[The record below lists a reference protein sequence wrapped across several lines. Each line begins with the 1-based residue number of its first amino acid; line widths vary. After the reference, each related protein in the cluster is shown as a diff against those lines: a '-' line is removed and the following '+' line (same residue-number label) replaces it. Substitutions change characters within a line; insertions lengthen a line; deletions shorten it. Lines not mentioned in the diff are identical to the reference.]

1 MNSVQASGFFNEP
14 GSLKNPE
21 ACTLFIFQR
30 YPQPPHLG
38 DMNLAILWH
47 KPIFGTFLVV
57 TASTRGSVSENST
70 VMLRAIIGTV
80 FVFLR
85 PPLTSPTA
93 DLAVLEGLDK
103 VFLTG

>member
-1 MNSVQASGFFNEP
+1 MLTV
-14 GSLKNPE
+14 
-21 ACTLFIFQR
+21 
-30 YPQPPHLG
+30 
-38 DMNLAILWH
+38 
-47 KPIFGTFLVV
+47 
-57 TASTRGSVSENST
+57 STRGCDSENST

-103 VFLTG
+103 VFFYWIKIFFYGLEIFLHGFCYLLFDFDAVQFRVTAQSMSAESDREVPN